1 MHKTFLDGLQVYTI
15 DDFLT
20 PAECAAFIEQFRNR
34 TFEKGTIGDLHLIE
48 SFRNNDRVIHDD
60 HALAAAIFERA
71 REDLPAE
78 WQGRELGGFNER
90 WRYYRYLPG
99 QYFKMH
105 GDGAH
110 HRFQE
115 RERSLLTFMIYLND
129 VEEGGETRF
138 YDRADPRVPYLA
150 VKPKCGTALVFLHQ
164 LLHEGAEVL
173 RGEKHVLRT
182 DVMFRMFPKKTAE

>member
-78 WQGRELGGFNER
+78 W
-90 WRYYRYLPG
+90 
-99 QYFKMH
+99 
-105 GDGAH
+105 
-110 HRFQE
+110 
-115 RERSLLTFMIYLND
+115 
-129 VEEGGETRF
+129 
-138 YDRADPRVPYLA
+138 
-150 VKPKCGTALVFLHQ
+150 HQ
-164 LLHEGAEVL
+164 KLC
-173 RGEKHVLRT
+173 
-182 DVMFRMFPKKTAE
+182 